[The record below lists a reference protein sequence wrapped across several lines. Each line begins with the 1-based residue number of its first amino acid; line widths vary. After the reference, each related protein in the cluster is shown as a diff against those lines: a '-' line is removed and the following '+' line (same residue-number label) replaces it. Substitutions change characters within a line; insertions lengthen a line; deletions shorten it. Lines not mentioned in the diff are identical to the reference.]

1 MRQNFGTFV
10 LAMAVFFGVL
20 TALWAGLR
28 PANFAQSLGLAV
40 ANAGGVNEVRAQ
52 YAGFFLA
59 CAVVC
64 VAALGGAVSRSSA
77 FVLLVAVFAGLIGGR
92 LVSLALNH
100 GMSGYPAM
108 IVALYGIDSVGLALS
123 AIALKWSRP

>member
-10 LAMAVFFGVL
+10 LAMATFFGVL

-40 ANAGGVNEVRAQ
+40 ANSGGVNEVRAQ

-59 CAVVC
+59 CAVVRGGVRRC
-64 VAALGGAVSRSSA
+64 AWRRHTPFISARSAGGGICGINWRAGGQSGAESRDVRLSRDDRGAVW
-77 FVLLVAVFAGLIGGR
+77 
-92 LVSLALNH
+92 
-100 GMSGYPAM
+100 
-108 IVALYGIDSVGLALS
+108 D
-123 AIALKWSRP
+123 